1 MSNLSLHKAVAWW
14 PLALDCV
21 SPNWCDRDE
30 ICDAKYQI
38 SLNPGGSPSTR
49 MEHPQPRWITLNS
62 KCSQCGLYQ
71 TALPCRV
78 VATEAPKASHPQPGW
93 ITLNASSG
101 FTVSFSSPCHRN
113 QGDLKSPWFHPV
125 LLLFLVI
132 LLLFLVILPWFHHR
146 VIWDHSGSTDFD
158 SVKNH
163 TLPWFH
169 AQCTRHIVTS

>member
-1 MSNLSLHKAVAWW
+1 M
-14 PLALDCV
+14 
-21 SPNWCDRDE
+21 
-30 ICDAKYQI
+30 
-38 SLNPGGSPSTR
+38 GG
-49 MEHPQPRWITLNS
+49 W
-62 KCSQCGLYQ
+62 
-71 TALPCRV
+71 
-78 VATEAPKASHPQPGW
+78 
-93 ITLNASSG
+93 SG

-169 AQCTRHIVTS
+169 AHWLQSSIYVALFSSLQDLPTKKSHKASHSVVEYSQVSLGVPGPFGYLSRITFFQLELLWLFKKFQENEHFVFLKLLE